1 MINRREFIVTLAA
14 GVAIGN
20 MAGED
25 GAGAEPQTPP
35 PTTRKGDMLYRPLG
49 RTGET
54 VSIIGI
60 GGYHIGNPE
69 TDEEAVRIVRTGV
82 DRGITFMDCCW
93 DYHDGLSEVR
103 LGKALADGYRERVFL
118 MSKIDGRDRKTAAR
132 QIDESLARLRTD
144 RVDLMQVHEVI
155 RLEDPDLVF
164 APDGAYAAL
173 RAAQAAGKVRFI
185 GFTGHKD
192 PLVHLRMLDLAA
204 ANGVRFDTVQ
214 MPLNLMDA
222 HFRSFQAEVLPRLVG
237 EGIGVL
243 GMKSMGDGLLLE
255 SGLVRPIECLHY
267 AMSLPSS
274 VVITGIDRMEL
285 LDQALEAVRT
295 FSPMPPD
302 RIQELLQR
310 TRDAALTGRFE
321 RFKTGTQFDGTA
333 QNPEW
338 LGVVKRRPA

>member
-14 GVAIGN
+14 GVAVGN
-20 MAGED
+20 LAGED
-25 GAGAEPQTPP
+25 GAAGESLVHP
-35 PTTRKGDMLYRPLG
+35 PTTRTGDMLYRPLG

-54 VSIIGI
+54 VSLVGI

-69 TDEEAVRIVRTGV
+69 TDDEAVRIVRTGV
-82 DRGITFMDCCW
+82 DRGITFMDNCW

-103 LGKALADGYRERVFL
+103 MGKALADGYRERVFL
-118 MSKIDGRDRKTAAR
+118 MSKIDGRDRKTAAH

-144 RVDLMQVHEVI
+144 RIDLMQVHEVI

-173 RAAQAAGKVRFI
+173 QAAQAAGKVRFI

-192 PLVHLRMLDLAA
+192 PLVHLRMLDIAA
-204 ANGVRFDTVQ
+204 ANGVRFDAVQ

-222 HFRSFQAEVLPRLVG
+222 HFRSFQSDVLPRLVR

-243 GMKSMGDGLLLE
+243 GMKSMGGGLLLE
-255 SGLVRPIECLHY
+255 SGLVQPIECLHY
-267 AMSLPSS
+267 AMNLPTS
-274 VVITGIDRMEL
+274 VVITGIDGMEL
-285 LDQALEAVRT
+285 LEQALEAART
-295 FSPMPPD
+295 FSPLAAERVRD
-302 RIQELLQR
+302 LLQR
-310 TRDAALTGRFE
+310 TRDAALSGRYE